1 MQYSSHDK
9 LAEVQPEYT
18 LDSIERHAV
27 NIRDNAWDI
36 NSGLRGVLIHLRGEV
51 PVGEGV
57 EGKTLSAG
65 KLVEISLAQQAAR
78 SAQDETFRL
87 IAELQG
93 LLNANA

>member
-1 MQYSSHDK
+1 MISECVDVKPDYN
-9 LAEVQPEYT
+9 LER
-18 LDSIERHAV
+18 IERHAI
-27 NIRDNAWDI
+27 NLRDNAWDI

-57 EGKTLSAG
+57 EGKTLPDG

-93 LLNANA
+93 LLNVNA